1 MVKNMLGLK
10 RGIVELC
17 DHDKAWEQNA
27 AQTIE
32 KLKIIFGNIAT
43 DIQHVGSTSIGN
55 IKAKPIIDI
64 AVAVRDMG
72 EVMKL
77 VPALEQSGF
86 MYRQHGIEED
96 MLFVCGDLNTD
107 IRTHHI
113 HVVKSG
119 SKEWHNYINFRNYL
133 NAKPEVAKEYEA
145 LKLRLMSEYKTD
157 RQAYTEAKAEFIT
170 HILRKAQVWSFLGKT
185 VTVTVDRP
193 LGSVHPKYNDMIYSI
208 NYGYLD
214 GVIAP
219 DGEELDVYIFGENKR
234 LKEFTGRVVAIVH
247 RDDDIEDKL
256 VAIPD
261 GVDFSAS
268 EIENAVSFQEKY
280 YDSRIEIFDPK
291 VIHILGASGSG
302 TTTLGKA
309 ISEKYGFKH
318 LDTDDFYWLPTDP
331 KYTSKREPSERQ
343 RLLAEAIE
351 KAERCVI
358 SGSLCGWGDMFI
370 PKFELV
376 ILVETPT
383 EVRIERL
390 KQREFN
396 HFGDRILPGGDMYQN
411 HIEFLEWAARYD
423 TAGVEQR
430 SRALHAEWLKKV
442 NCPVILVDGTK
453 PVSEILKKVGLSNG

>member
-1 MVKNMLGLK
+1 MLGLK

-27 AQTIE
+27 ALTIE
-32 KLKIIFGNIAT
+32 KLKIIFGNIAA
-43 DIQHVGSTSIGN
+43 DIQHVGSTSIRN

-193 LGSVHPKYNDMIYSI
+193 LGSVHPKYNDMVYPI

-219 DGEELDVYIFGENKR
+219 DGEELDVYIFGEDR
-234 LKEFTGRVVAIVH
+234 PLKEFTGRVVAIVH
-247 RDDDIEDKL
+247 RDDDDEDKL
-256 VAIPD
+256 VAIPN

-358 SGSLCGWGDMFI
+358 SGSLCSWGDMFI

>member
-1 MVKNMLGLK
+1 MLGLK

-32 KLKIIFGNIAT
+32 KLKIIFGNIAA

-113 HVVKSG
+113 HVVKSE

-157 RQAYTEAKAEFIT
+157 RQAYTEAKAEFII
-170 HILRKAQVWSFLGKT
+170 HILRKAQVWSFLGRT

-193 LGSVHPKYNDMIYSI
+193 LGSIHPKYNDMIYPI

-219 DGEELDVYIFGENKR
+219 DGEEPDVYIVAENR
-234 LKEFTGRVVAIVH
+234 PLKEFTGRVVAIVH

-309 ISEKYGFKH
+309 IGEKYGFKH

-331 KYTSKREPSERQ
+331 KYTAKREPSERQ

-411 HIEFLEWAARYD
+411 HIEFLEWAAKYD
-423 TAGVEQR
+423 SAGVEQR
-430 SRALHAEWLKKV
+430 SRALHTEWLKKV
-442 NCPVILVDGTK
+442 NCPVIIVDGTK
-453 PVSEILKKVGLSNG
+453 PVDEILKKVGLSNG

>member
-1 MVKNMLGLK
+1 MLGLK

-113 HVVKSG
+113 HVVKSE

-133 NAKPEVAKEYEA
+133 NAKPEAAKEYEA

-170 HILRKAQVWSFLGKT
+170 HIIRKAQVWSFLGRT

-193 LGSVHPKYNDMIYSI
+193 LGSVHPKYNDMIYPI

-331 KYTSKREPSERQ
+331 KYTAKREPSERQ

-411 HIEFLEWAARYD
+411 HIEFLEWAAKYD

-442 NCPVILVDGTK
+442 NCPVIIVDGTK